1 MTKSPKSS
9 GDLRDP
15 NLLKLSHTE
24 RNRNHNDENSRSHRV
39 LGGRGENTGRY
50 RALPSADSALGA
62 HPEGKTWFS
71 LPSKL
76 TFSYRVRTERGIP
89 RSVRTGYEKVDF
101 LYPQACV
108 PTCVGNFL
116 SPMCEI
122 FVVTGFLDL
131 INFVVTVF

>member
-1 MTKSPKSS
+1 MTKSPEAFTS
-9 GDLRDP
+9 
-15 NLLKLSHTE
+15 E
-24 RNRNHNDENSRSHRV
+24 RNGNHNGKNRRSRGV
-39 LGGRGENTGRY
+39 FGRKGERHW
-50 RALPSADSALGA
+50 ALPSADSALG
-62 HPEGKTWFS
+62 
-71 LPSKL
+71 
-76 TFSYRVRTERGIP
+76 
-89 RSVRTGYEKVDF
+89 SVRYEKVDF

>member
-1 MTKSPKSS
+1 MI
-9 GDLRDP
+9 
-15 NLLKLSHTE
+15 
-24 RNRNHNDENSRSHRV
+24 
-39 LGGRGENTGRY
+39 
-50 RALPSADSALGA
+50 
-62 HPEGKTWFS
+62 FS
-71 LPSKL
+71 VKMFLQG
-76 TFSYRVRTERGIP
+76 GIP
-89 RSVRTGYEKVDF
+89 RSVRTRYEKIDF